1 MSDKKKILIV
11 QNIHNAGIK
20 LLEDHP
26 NFEFEILH
34 AEEMVETID
43 PELFKKKIVR
53 CDGLTIRT
61 EKLPGEIR
69 IRVASG
75 SNVTAPNGR
84 LFSSQELWVYTEV
97 CINAFLLF

>member
-43 PELFKKKIVR
+43 PELFKKK
-53 CDGLTIRT
+53 
-61 EKLPGEIR
+61 LPD
-69 IRVASG
+69 VMD
-75 SNVTAPNGR
+75 
-84 LFSSQELWVYTEV
+84 
-97 CINAFLLF
+97 